1 MNKEPKP
8 APPPSQIPGLNGD
21 LSGQDDIKPQ
31 LMIKDTDSKYIQLA
45 KQGGRQNLLM
55 IEEKDTRSKDPV
67 PYPRVD
73 WFYQDDILMEEE
85 DGKRNEEKTCVLFH
99 LYFIFII

>member
-1 MNKEPKP
+1 
-8 APPPSQIPGLNGD
+8 
-21 LSGQDDIKPQ
+21 
-31 LMIKDTDSKYIQLA
+31 MIKDTDSKYIQLA

-99 LYFIFII
+99 LYFIFIIWQPYRQIEEFN